1 LFGCS
6 CSGGCE
12 MQRTD
17 AASPLHDN
25 EAGVTLPTEAA
36 VEVAAAAAAAAAAA
50 EASAKPTDPIGDD
63 MSTTALRP
71 STTEPAAAAS
81 PAWAMSLEE
90 MERQLYDPS
99 LVSRYFV
106 NATKAERAKMRQL
119 PPRMARPWIFDND
132 LEREEAR
139 NGTLTANATSTTT
152 ECATAALKST
162 AAKGTHQ
169 DQCEPSSVGSRW
181 VPDVSNHRPNEDVRL
196 DANVPQID
204 LDYRQ
209 AAATALR
216 HDEAKGEEEPQSW
229 WSREGSGATNA
240 SIESGDV
247 ESTLERDKPT
257 KRQRSK
263 DRERRRSRSGKK
275 SRKRKKRDRRGRE
288 HSNAHSIRT
297 SDDDASNATSASEAS
312 RSRKKQRK
320 KGKRRH
326 RQHDDSN
333 LTSVATKD
341 A

>member
-1 LFGCS
+1 
-6 CSGGCE
+6 

-36 VEVAAAAAAAAAAA
+36 VEVVTAA

-63 MSTTALRP
+63 ASTTALRP
-71 STTEPAAAAS
+71 TTTEPAAAAS

-99 LVSRYFV
+99 LVSRYLV

-119 PPRMARPWIFDND
+119 PSRMARPWIFDNV

-139 NGTLTANATSTTT
+139 NGTLTAIATSTTPA
-152 ECATAALKST
+152 CATAALTST

-169 DQCEPSSVGSRW
+169 DQSESSPAGKMRLANF
-181 VPDVSNHRPNEDVRL
+181 SNQRPNEDVRVAA
-196 DANVPQID
+196 DVSQID
-204 LDYRQ
+204 LDHRQ
-209 AAATALR
+209 AAATTLR
-216 HDEAKGEEEPQSW
+216 HAEAKGEEEEPSR
-229 WSREGSGATNA
+229 WSRDDSGATNEPGH
-240 SIESGDV
+240 SSDTTRSV
-247 ESTLERDKPT
+247 ERDKPA
-257 KRQRSK
+257 KRRRSK

-288 HSNAHSIRT
+288 YGDAHSIRT
-297 SDDDASNATSASEAS
+297 NDDDDASNATSASEAS
-312 RSRKKQRK
+312 RSRKKRRK
-320 KGKRRH
+320 KGNRRR
-326 RQHDDSN
+326 RQRDDSD
-333 LTSVATKD
+333 LTSVATRD